1 MPDFTNLD
9 PSLVAS
15 FWIYFVGSF
24 IVGTVVGAI
33 ASKLFFHRH
42 KEILEQEKQGY
53 LDEIKELEEEVK
65 LLDTKNEE
73 LKQLKANV
81 SKNALYWN
89 TKKYDKQRA
98 PGDKALFDLIHKSD
112 ENKE

>member
-42 KEILEQEKQGY
+42 KEILEHEKQVY
-53 LDEIKELEEEVK
+53 LDEIKVLEEEVT